1 MPLEITPIGAGF
13 EANQTRPDLTDAQK
27 ATVIEEFAQKMT
39 ELQCAFQYKNS
50 HMSELEES
58 FIIKP
63 LFILNRVLSSQP
75 QHQHQ
80 KACAALM
87 LLVADQDVFFK
98 DADDKYSSQKSNATF
113 YSNLRKAK
121 GELAGFDSEENS
133 VQSQLID
140 RSLKVW
146 FHLDG
151 GNLQEFEHRADV
163 ELAAK
168 ILYAVIREANSPDSE
183 TLKTSSRPRVL
194 EWLYSSEHIAPSQY
208 NRSFYQSM
216 YQIAED
222 GYLDR
227 SRRLPEN
234 NSEQLKFAKKLKK
247 EQNFHVGM
255 IDVEV
260 CARDFERLVAEC
272 EENPICSADFYEK
285 VVYSLHQFGVQERII
300 KKRAPKIEHKDEER
314 IIRNFAGFQERYQ
327 RICALEDGFRNPTPP
342 VEKLMNISISWETS
356 INRSQRTPIILT
368 AINSYRHTMNIG
380 RQDDGLLE
388 HRIDWILDVARN
400 RKLPR
405 PS

>member
-1 MPLEITPIGAGF
+1 MKIYPSFIARSLQKKGKSAEDMPLEITPIGAGF

-98 DADDKYSSQKSNATF
+98 DADDKYSSLKSNADF
-113 YSNLRKAK
+113 YANLKAEYRELK
-121 GELAGFDSEENS
+121 GFKIEENS
-133 VQSQLID
+133 VLSQLIYF
-140 RSLKVW
+140 SLMTR
-146 FHLDG
+146 FRFQG
-151 GNLQEFEHRADV
+151 GDFQAFKHRADV

-168 ILYAVIREANSPDSE
+168 ILRDVI
-183 TLKTSSRPRVL
+183 LKAKSSHSGVFG
-194 EWLYSSEHIAPSQY
+194 WLYLSKHIAPSQY
-208 NRSFYQSM
+208 NRDSYQDA
-216 YQIAED
+216 YQIGED

-234 NSEQLKFAKKLKK
+234 NSEQLEFAKKLKAEK
-247 EQNFHVGM
+247 HLGVGM
-255 IDVEV
+255 IDVEA
-260 CARDFERLVAEC
+260 CARDFESLVSEC
-272 EENPICSADFYEK
+272 KGNPICSMGFYET
-285 VVYSLHQFGVQERII
+285 VVYSLHQFAVQERRI
-300 KKRAPKIEHKDEER
+300 KERIPEKAYDEER

-327 RICALEDGFRNPTPP
+327 RICALEDGFRNPTLP
-342 VEKLMNISISWETS
+342 VQTTKGLSLSWGKS
-356 INRSQRTPIILT
+356 SNRSKRTN
-368 AINSYRHTMNIG
+368 A
-380 RQDDGLLE
+380 
-388 HRIDWILDVARN
+388 ILDAIKN
-400 RKLPR
+400 
-405 PS
+405 